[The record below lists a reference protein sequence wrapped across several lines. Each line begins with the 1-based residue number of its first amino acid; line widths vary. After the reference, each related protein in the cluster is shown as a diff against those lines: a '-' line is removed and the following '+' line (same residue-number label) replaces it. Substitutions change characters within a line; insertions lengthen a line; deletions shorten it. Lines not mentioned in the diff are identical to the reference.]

1 MNGKAVE
8 NQSRLRFINIF
19 VQHFKTVLKF
29 DNLKLL
35 ETIFNLFDNGIT
47 FKAVLKFVSYVHK
60 LHK

>member
-19 VQHFKTVLKF
+19 GQHFKTVLKF
-29 DNLKLL
+29 
-35 ETIFNLFDNGIT
+35 ETIFYLFDNGIT